1 MPKAA
6 KQASR
11 LQSPFTTRHGAGG
24 RTRGQPDISFC
35 AKKRCRFIVVMLSPD
50 EFQSCWLALN
60 VHPGCPSQSLTVPH
74 VAPKK
79 SVPPNSVHPEPRHVN
94 LHLPV
99 TSPRSLAEIL
109 PALPV

>member
-1 MPKAA
+1 CQKRRNRLEAPIT
-6 KQASR
+6 SR
-11 LQSPFTTRHGAGG
+11 RGAGS

-50 EFQSCWLALN
+50 EFNHAGWLAGFRSPQFP
-60 VHPGCPSQSLTVPH
+60 VTVTDSTPRCS
-74 VAPKK
+74 KK

-99 TSPRSLAEIL
+99 TSPRSLAEFYRL
-109 PALPV
+109 FRFD